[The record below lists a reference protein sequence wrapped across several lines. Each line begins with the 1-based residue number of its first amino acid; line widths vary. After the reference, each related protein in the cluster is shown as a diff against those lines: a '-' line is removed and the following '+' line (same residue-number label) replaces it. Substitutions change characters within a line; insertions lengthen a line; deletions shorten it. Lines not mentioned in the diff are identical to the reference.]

1 MRHGLTLQPTRTC
14 EEAPGWVF
22 FLAMLSFDIRS
33 LTEHAVVVD
42 DVLSPNDPVWEE
54 SDSRPSAPVRVRGRL
69 SPAGPGRFYWHGS
82 IEGDVALECSRCLGD
97 ASAHVTD
104 DTLLIFAEPGS
115 DVVVDDPDVFLLDE
129 GSDDLDL
136 RPALREQWLL
146 NVPGYALCREDCKG
160 LCPTCG
166 AELNLGPCD
175 CASTAADSRWDALR
189 KLQREQG

>member
-1 MRHGLTLQPTRTC
+1 
-14 EEAPGWVF
+14 
-22 FLAMLSFDIRS
+22 MLSFDIRS
-33 LTEHAVVVD
+33 LSEHAVVVD
-42 DVLSPNDPVWEE
+42 DTLSANDPVWQEG
-54 SDSRPSAPVRVRGRL
+54 DPLPSAPLHVRGRL
-69 SPAGPGRFYWHGS
+69 SPAGPGRYYWHGS
-82 IEGDVALECSRCLGD
+82 IEGDVSLACSRCLGD
-97 ASAHVTD
+97 AGAHVTD

-115 DVVVDDPDVFLLDE
+115 DVVVDDPDVFLLDQ
-129 GSDDLDL
+129 GSYLLDL

-175 CASTAADSRWDALR
+175 CASTADSRWTALR